1 MIIIKIKIMKKIVSV
16 FLLAIIFAC
25 SSSNREIYIK
35 YKDLSEGGQWNAS
48 DEIFFKVNVEDVAA
62 TYELKF
68 FFRCLEG
75 FQYKNMNIKVT
86 QISPSKIEE
95 VKEYSLKVFGEE
107 GEILGEELGSI
118 YDSETVV
125 ETSKKFDESGVYI
138 FKVESNMSVN
148 VIKNALEL
156 GLAVTKSE

>member
-1 MIIIKIKIMKKIVSV
+1 MKKLVALVLMSI
-16 FLLAIIFAC
+16 LLAC
-25 SSSNREIYIK
+25 SSSNKEVYSK
-35 YKDLSEGGQWNAS
+35 YKDLSEGGKWVS
-48 DEIFFKVNVEDVAA
+48 TDEVFFKVNIDDVSSP
-62 TYELKF
+62 YEMKF